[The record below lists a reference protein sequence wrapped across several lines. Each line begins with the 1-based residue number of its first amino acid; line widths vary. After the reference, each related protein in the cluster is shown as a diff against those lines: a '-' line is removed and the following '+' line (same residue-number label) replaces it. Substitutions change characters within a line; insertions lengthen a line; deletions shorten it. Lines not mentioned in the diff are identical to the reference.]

1 MKVKQL
7 SLFLENKPGA
17 LRRPI
22 QRLADAQ
29 FNILTLSLADTQ
41 QFGILRLI
49 VHDWEQAMQLLE
61 KEGFV
66 VNVTEVVA
74 LEVPDKPGE
83 LAEILGVI
91 ENAKVNIEYL
101 YGFTL
106 REQHKGLLAFRFDD
120 PDRAIETLQKHRIN
134 PVRNRDLFQRLVG

>member
-17 LRRPI
+17 LRRPV
-22 QRLADAQ
+22 QLLADAQ

-41 QFGILRLI
+41 QFGILRVI
-49 VHDWEQAMQLLE
+49 VRDWERARQLLE
-61 KEGFV
+61 KNGFV
-66 VNVTEVVA
+66 VNVTDVVA
-74 LEVPDKPGE
+74 IEVPDKPGE

-91 ENAKVNIEYL
+91 EKARVNIEYL

-106 REQHKGLLAFRFDD
+106 KEEHKGLLAFRFDD
-120 PDRAIETLQKHRIN
+120 PDKDIAILKKHRLN
-134 PVRNRDLFQRLVG
+134 PVRNVDLFERLAR